1 MPLTLRQRMPNFPQT
16 IPNLV
21 AEVFVMQRTILAAL
35 VLSLLFWVCA
45 GSRQASANDAPAIL
59 DSYASSAIR
68 PGTSW
73 RVYLRAKDVDGNM
86 RSIVAILSGPG
97 VSPETSITHL
107 KKKQGLEF
115 AGYLFMRTSRDR
127 SLLNNTYK
135 LQVFVR
141 DSTEAKSET
150 VEFPLSFDLKDPQKL
165 PAEWQDVAEKKLGGM
180 TIEIKGERDRVRQ
193 GGLF

>member
-1 MPLTLRQRMPNFPQT
+1 MK
-16 IPNLV
+16 
-21 AEVFVMQRTILAAL
+21 RTVLATL
-35 VLSLLFWVCA
+35 VLGILFWVCS
-45 GSRQASANDAPAIL
+45 GSRQSSANEAPEIV
-59 DSYASSAIR
+59 DSYASSVIR

-73 RVYLRAKDVDGNM
+73 RVYLRANDIDGNM
-86 RSIVAILSGPG
+86 KTIVAILSGPG
-97 VSPETSITHL
+97 ISSETSITHL

-127 SLLNNTYK
+127 SLLSNTYK

-141 DSTEAKSET
+141 DSAEAKSET

-165 PAEWQDVAEKKLGGM
+165 PAQWQDVAEKKLGGM
-180 TIEIKGERDRVRQ
+180 TIEIKGERDRVRE

>member
-1 MPLTLRQRMPNFPQT
+1 
-16 IPNLV
+16 
-21 AEVFVMQRTILAAL
+21 MQRTVLAAL

-45 GSRQASANDAPAIL
+45 GSRQTSANDAPAIL
-59 DSYASSAIR
+59 DSYASSVIR

-86 RSIVAILSGPG
+86 RSIVAVLSGPG
-97 VSPETSITHL
+97 VSSETSITHL

-141 DSTEAKSET
+141 DSKEAKSET
-150 VEFPLSFDLKDPQKL
+150 VEFPLSFDYKDPQKL
-165 PAEWQDVAEKKLGGM
+165 PAEWQDVAKNKLGGM
-180 TIEIKGERDRVRQ
+180 TIEIKGERDRVRK
-193 GGLF
+193 GSEF